1 MNVKSEI
8 RQKLWESLDMHCL
21 RWELTFSVV
30 VVAIALAIPGVM
42 GGFRDPSYWLM
53 VAVVAGL
60 TLLPLFGYALWLYC
74 RIFREAESYRFYSA
88 KLTMP
93 HGSKFVR
100 GGLYF
105 TVVLE
110 DSDGGKY
117 VVNTRSIF
125 APNGLAPLHL
135 EDYLNKTVTIAYNE
149 ETEMVLVLE

>member
-1 MNVKSEI
+1 MNTKSEI
-8 RQKLWESLDMHCL
+8 RQKLRESLDLHVL
-21 RWELTFSVV
+21 GWELKLSIAA
-30 VVAIALAIPGVM
+30 VAVALAIPGVM
-42 GGFRDPSYWLM
+42 GGFRDPSYWIM
-53 VAVVAGL
+53 VAVVSGL
-60 TLLPLFGYALWLYC
+60 TLLPLFGYALWLVNK
-74 RIFREAESYRFYSA
+74 IFREVESYSFYSA

-105 TVVLE
+105 TVLLE
-110 DSDGGKY
+110 DPDGGKF

-125 APNGLAPLHL
+125 APNGISPLRL